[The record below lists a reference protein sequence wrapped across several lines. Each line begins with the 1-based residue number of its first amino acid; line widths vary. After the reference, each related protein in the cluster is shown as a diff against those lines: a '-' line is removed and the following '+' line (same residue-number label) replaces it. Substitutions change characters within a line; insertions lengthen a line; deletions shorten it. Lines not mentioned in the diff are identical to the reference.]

1 LILVSR
7 QHKVEQLVALFLRAV
22 FHWQEQVSKYQHL
35 LSYMQMLCQTT
46 KLSTPL
52 IRVKTLSLGWLV
64 IALIFLSCS
73 FAYAEALSPQMQMQ
87 SQVAQW
93 VKKTQQLSDGQFS
106 FAPMDARLKVQVCD
120 RPLEMDLPFTSRETV
135 RVRCQTEKPWQ
146 LYIRLLLPNISTV
159 TPVANPP
166 EAKEIGRKQVVVGKL
181 LLRRGT
187 LLTAD
192 MLSEIEYSAQGL
204 DPQAVSSIRD
214 LENAEIIRDIPAGT
228 PLRSHDVR
236 RAVLVKQGQSVLLTV
251 TQGNGFSITARVD
264 ALQDGKMGEQ
274 IRLKNPE
281 SGRILSGIVTGPNA
295 AKGT

>member
-1 LILVSR
+1 MVLTNS
-7 QHKVEQLVALFLRAV
+7 
-22 FHWQEQVSKYQHL
+22 
-35 LSYMQMLCQTT
+35 
-46 KLSTPL
+46 
-52 IRVKTLSLGWLV
+52 
-64 IALIFLSCS
+64 
-73 FAYAEALSPQMQMQ
+73 
-87 SQVAQW
+87 
-93 VKKTQQLSDGQFS
+93 
-106 FAPMDARLKVQVCD
+106 
-120 RPLEMDLPFTSRETV
+120 
-135 RVRCQTEKPWQ
+135 
-146 LYIRLLLPNISTV
+146 STV
-159 TPVANPP
+159 TPAAIPTD
-166 EAKEIGRKQVVVGKL
+166 AKEIGRKQVVVGKL

-192 MLSEIEYSAQGL
+192 MLSEIDYSAQGL

-214 LENAEIIRDIPAGT
+214 LENAEIIRDMPAGT

-295 AKGT
+295 AKGI

>member
-1 LILVSR
+1 
-7 QHKVEQLVALFLRAV
+7 
-22 FHWQEQVSKYQHL
+22 
-35 LSYMQMLCQTT
+35 MQMLCQSNSVPE
-46 KLSTPL
+46 LSKRSNVSCL
-52 IRVKTLSLGWLV
+52 AWALSALFLLGCT
-64 IALIFLSCS
+64 CS
-73 FAYAEALSPQMQMQ
+73 FAQPLTPQAQMQT
-87 SQVAQW
+87 QVTEWA
-93 VKKTQQLSDGQFS
+93 KKNQQLAGTQFS
-106 FAPMDARLKVQVCD
+106 FAPMDPRVKVQTCD
-120 RPLEMDLPFTSRETV
+120 RPLEMDLPFASKETV

-146 LYIRLLLPNISTV
+146 LYIRLLTTGSFQETTTV
-159 TPVANPP
+159 KPID
-166 EAKEIGRKQVVVGKL
+166 AKEISHKQVVVGKL

-192 MLSEIEYSAQGL
+192 MLSEIEYAAQGL

-214 LENAEIIRDIPAGT
+214 LENAEIIRDMPAGT

-281 SGRILSGIVTGPNA
+281 SGRILSGVVTGPSA
-295 AKGT
+295 AKGI

>member
-1 LILVSR
+1 
-7 QHKVEQLVALFLRAV
+7 
-22 FHWQEQVSKYQHL
+22 
-35 LSYMQMLCQTT
+35 
-46 KLSTPL
+46 
-52 IRVKTLSLGWLV
+52 
-64 IALIFLSCS
+64 
-73 FAYAEALSPQMQMQ
+73 
-87 SQVAQW
+87 
-93 VKKTQQLSDGQFS
+93 
-106 FAPMDARLKVQVCD
+106 
-120 RPLEMDLPFTSRETV
+120 
-135 RVRCQTEKPWQ
+135 
-146 LYIRLLLPNISTV
+146 LLLTNSSTV
-159 TPVANPP
+159 TPTANPND
-166 EAKEIGRKQVVVGKL
+166 AKEIGRKQVVVGKL

-204 DPQAVSSIRD
+204 DPQAVSSVRD
-214 LENAEIIRDIPAGT
+214 LENAEIIRDMPAGT

-295 AKGT
+295 AKGI